1 MEESLQAA
9 LIMVPGCIGAGLDW
23 NSIQVVRKIKL
34 PSSIINFIQEM
45 GRCVRQ
51 SLVHHDQFNSFT
63 VVFALND
70 YVYMMERLFIPTHQ
84 DITDTEHIIS
94 IENEQSVAIICLNI
108 LCQVMF
114 LEYGCWHVCL
124 ELHSSNPFMRNA
136 YDNIEPCLSKCPHC
150 DGS

>member
-1 MEESLQAA
+1 
-9 LIMVPGCIGAGLDW
+9 
-23 NSIQVVRKIKL
+23 
-34 PSSIINFIQEM
+34 M

-114 LEYGCWHVCL
+114 LEYGC
-124 ELHSSNPFMRNA
+124 
-136 YDNIEPCLSKCPHC
+136 
-150 DGS
+150 